1 MASGLLSGLGKLVN
15 AGAAYLQHVSFANQ
29 ALGATPAD
37 VVRQLRA
44 YTQGLSDAGFAGLKV
59 TLSMLVNQEHDPA
72 RKAGLQRLLESADTA
87 RRGELPR
94 DVPAP
99 ASPGPT
105 QSFDDDLAL
114 LGRWYDELDGPG
126 RQRALV
132 AHVRQLTPAGYR
144 QFASHVQ
151 QMVDNC
157 ASRIQEHQSAEGNS
171 WGGSIEDRITYG
183 MARLQTGQRDPAWQQ
198 RMNML
203 QDVQAFFQAVLAASH
218 QLWAERQRIEAEP
231 PRSKP
236 MPMKA
241 AVSPPSKGRGV
252 DPQAVLAGVRELTR
266 TGHYPGGTEQLKA
279 DITALAMS
287 GQADAVMA
295 ELEAMGANDVGSKA
309 LVIEDHYVDGP
320 EPFRQRW
327 PIQFPLP
334 VPFDELPRQV
344 QFSVLFGEWS
354 RREMEGTSAMLEGR
368 NDDARA
374 AYRECLERAQQIGV
388 KELVAR
394 SHEGLARVASK
405 LNDRALER
413 QHLKAA
419 ITARAAA

>member
-1 MASGLLSGLGKLVN
+1 
-15 AGAAYLQHVSFANQ
+15 
-29 ALGATPAD
+29 
-37 VVRQLRA
+37 
-44 YTQGLSDAGFAGLKV
+44 
-59 TLSMLVNQEHDPA
+59 MLVNQERDPA
-72 RKAGLQRLLESADTA
+72 RKAGLQRLLESADAA
-87 RRGELPR
+87 RRGELPH

-99 ASPGPT
+99 APAPPGPT
-105 QSFDDDLAL
+105 QSFEDDLAL
-114 LGRWYDELDGPG
+114 VGRWYDELDGPG
-126 RQRALV
+126 RQRALMS
-132 AHVRQLTPAGYR
+132 HVRQLTPAGYR

-151 QMVDNC
+151 QMIDNC
-157 ASRIQEHQSAEGNS
+157 ASRIQEHQSAESNA
-171 WGGSIEDRITYG
+171 WGGSIEDRIAYG

-203 QDVQAFFQAVLAASH
+203 QDVQAFFQAVFAASH
-218 QLWAERQRIEAEP
+218 QLWAERQRIEADP

-236 MPMKA
+236 MPMKTA
-241 AVSPPSKGRGV
+241 PSPPSKGRDV

-266 TGHYPGGTEQLKA
+266 TGQYPGGTVKLKA

-295 ELEAMGANDVGSKA
+295 ELEAMGANDAGSQT

-320 EPFRQRW
+320 ELFRLRW

-374 AYRECLERAQQIGV
+374 AYRECLERAQQIDV

-419 ITARAAA
+419 ISARAAA

>member
-99 ASPGPT
+99 VSPGPT

-157 ASRIQEHQSAEGNS
+157 ASRIQEHQSAEGNA
-171 WGGSIEDRITYG
+171 WGDVAGAIGEVQPGHAEHRIG
-183 MARLQTGQRDPAWQQ
+183 
-198 RMNML
+198 
-203 QDVQAFFQAVLAASH
+203 
-218 QLWAERQRIEAEP
+218 AERQRIEAEP

-241 AVSPPSKGRGV
+241 AVSPPSKGRDV

-394 SHEGLARVASK
+394 SHERLARVASK

>member
-1 MASGLLSGLGKLVN
+1 MTGGLLSGLGKLVN
-15 AGAAYLQHVSFANQ
+15 AGAAYLQHVNFANQ
-29 ALGATPAD
+29 ALAAAPGDAG
-37 VVRQLRA
+37 RQLRA
-44 YTQGLSDAGFAGLKV
+44 YTQDLSDAGLAGLKV

-72 RKAGLQRLLESADTA
+72 RKAGLQRLLESAEAA

-99 ASPGPT
+99 ASSGPT
-105 QSFDDDLAL
+105 HSFDDDLAL
-114 LGRWYDELDGPG
+114 VGRWYDELDGLG

-132 AHVRQLTPAGYR
+132 AHVRQLAPAGYR
-144 QFASHVQ
+144 AFATHVQ
-151 QMVDNC
+151 QMIDNC
-157 ASRIQEHQSAEGNS
+157 ASRIQEHESAEGNA
-171 WGGSIEDRITYG
+171 WGGSIEDRIAYG
-183 MARLQTGQRDPAWQQ
+183 TARLQTGRRDPAWQQ
-198 RMNML
+198 QMNML
-203 QDVQAFFQAVLAASH
+203 QDVQTFFQAVLAATH
-218 QLWAERQRIEAEP
+218 ELWAQRQRIEAEP
-231 PRSKP
+231 PRSKT
-236 MPMKA
+236 
-241 AVSPPSKGRGV
+241 VSMNTASNPPSKSPAV

-266 TGHYPGGTEQLKA
+266 TGRYPGGTEKMKA

-287 GQADAVMA
+287 GQADEVMA
-295 ELEAMGANDVGSKA
+295 ELEAMGAKDVGSKT

-320 EPFRQRW
+320 EPYRLRW
-327 PIQFPLP
+327 PVQFPLP
-334 VPFDELPRQV
+334 LPFDELPRDV

-374 AYRECLERAQQIGV
+374 AYRECLERAQQIDV

-394 SHEGLARVASK
+394 SHEGLARLASK

-419 ITARAAA
+419 IAARATA